1 MFTTFHLNGR
11 LCSSDLIRHIAA
23 EAKTPYTFLIT
34 KPDIDWVY
42 RAQERMLQ
50 VLQMTHAKMVY
61 ADHFQRPCPAAQAS
75 TGGAGVS
82 PAECPGAQA
91 SSPAL
96 ESSPTQGGAVYS
108 NSPAPLAGRG
118 TGGGAPQGGA
128 VSRPHQ
134 EVTIGQLPPKEAPVI
149 DYQLGA
155 LRDDFDFGAVMLW
168 DTRALREA
176 ATRMTANYQYA
187 GLYDLRLKASEN
199 TPLGTQASRLRL
211 TTPFVHIPEYLYY
224 ELEHDNRKSGEKLFD
239 YVDPRN
245 RAVQIEMEQAVTD
258 HLRAIHALITPTD
271 IHPADIPTKDEYP
284 VTASVI
290 IPCKNRARTV
300 RDAIT
305 SALSQQVAA
314 PYSFNVFIVDD
325 NSTDGTQD
333 IIRELVAANQ
343 TARQTNPAT
352 PELIYI
358 AQDATYH
365 AIGGNWNK
373 AIHDPR
379 CGRYAIQLDSDDTYS
394 SPHTVQTFINKFQE
408 GNYALVIGTYQMT
421 DIDGNILPPGIIDHR
436 EWTDHNG
443 MNNALRINGL
453 GAPRAFLTPLLR
465 TIDFPTTKYGEDYAV
480 ALRICREYP
489 VGRIYDVVYNCRRW
503 ECNSDANCDIPTMN
517 RNNWYK
523 DRIRTWELQARIK
536 S

>member
-11 LCSSDLIRHIAA
+11 LCSSDLIRHIAS

-34 KPDIDWVY
+34 KPDIEWVY

-61 ADHFQRPCPAAQAS
+61 ADHFQRTDHSEQ
-75 TGGAGVS
+75 
-82 PAECPGAQA
+82 
-91 SSPAL
+91 AL
-96 ESSPTQGGAVYS
+96 EAS
-108 NSPAPLAGRG
+108 
-118 TGGGAPQGGA
+118 
-128 VSRPHQ
+128 
-134 EVTIGQLPPKEAPVI
+134 VI
-149 DYQLGA
+149 DYQQGA

-168 DTRALREA
+168 DTNALREA
-176 ATRMTANYQYA
+176 AARMTADYQYA

-199 TPLGTQASRLRL
+199 AQ
-211 TTPFVHIPEYLYY
+211 TPFVHIPEYLYY
-224 ELEHDNRKSGEKLFD
+224 EVEHDNRKSGEKLFD

-258 HLRAIHALITPTD
+258 HLRAIHALITPAD

-343 TARQTNPAT
+343 TARQTNPTA

-358 AQDATYH
+358 AQDHTYH

-394 SPHTVQTFINKFQE
+394 SPHTVQTFIDKFQE

-523 DRIRTWELQARIK
+523 DRVRTWELQARIK
-536 S
+536 DSQR